1 MEIYD
6 TIKIGENMETV
17 KLGNTNIE
25 VSRLCFG
32 SLTISPLQRN
42 FSYEKGAELIKY
54 GFDKG
59 INFLDTAELY
69 NNYGHIN
76 KFLEKINRKE
86 FVIATKSYSYSKD
99 TAKESLDKAL
109 RELNTDYIDL
119 FLLHEQESEHTI
131 KGHFEAI
138 EYFLKAKE
146 KGLIRAIGISTHRVE
161 GVLAALKYDEIEV
174 VHPIIN
180 KLGIGIQDGTTVDM
194 IKAIKKCHNIGK
206 GIYGMKPLGGGHLLN
221 NVEEAFNFV
230 QDIKEIDSIAI
241 GLQSR
246 AEIDANINLLNKRY
260 IDSNLKAKIR
270 DTNRKLHIAEWCIGC
285 GKCVSV
291 CKHNALSIKNSKSI
305 VDLNKCVLCGYCGKY
320 CGEFCIKII

>member
-1 MEIYD
+1 
-6 TIKIGENMETV
+6 METV

-42 FSYEKGAELIKY
+42 FSFDKGAELIKY
-54 GFDKG
+54 GFDRG

-76 KFLEKINRKE
+76 KFLKKIDRKK
-86 FVIATKSYSYSKD
+86 FVIATKSYSYSD
-99 TAKESLDKAL
+99 ETAKVSLEKAL
-109 RELNTDYIDL
+109 KELNTDYIDL

-131 KGHFEAI
+131 RGHFEAI
-138 EYFLKAKE
+138 EYFIKAKE

-161 GVLAALKYDEIEV
+161 GVLAASKYNEIEV

-180 KLGIGIQDGTTVDM
+180 KLGIGIQDGTTLDM
-194 IKAIKKCHNIGK
+194 INAIKKCHELGK

-230 QDIKEIDSIAI
+230 QDIKEINSIAI
-241 GLQSR
+241 GLQSKT
-246 AEIDANINLLNKRY
+246 EIDANISLLEKRT
-260 IDSNLKAKIR
+260 IDNNLKAKLR
-270 DTNRKLHIAEWCIGC
+270 NTNRKLHIAEWCIGC
-285 GKCVSV
+285 GECVKV
-291 CKHNALSIKNSKSI
+291 CQHNALSLVENKST
-305 VDLNKCVLCGYCGKY
+305 VDSDKCVLCGYCGKY

>member
-1 MEIYD
+1 M
-6 TIKIGENMETV
+6 KTV

-42 FSYEKGAELIKY
+42 FSFDKGAELIKY
-54 GFDKG
+54 GFDRG

-76 KFLEKINRKE
+76 KFLKKINRKE
-86 FVIATKSYSYSKD
+86 FVIATKSYSYSNE
-99 TAKESLDKAL
+99 TAKISLEKAL
-109 RELNTDYIDL
+109 KELDTDYIDL

-131 KGHFEAI
+131 RGHFEAI
-138 EYFLKAKE
+138 EYFIKAKE

-161 GVLAALKYDEIEV
+161 GVLAASKYDEIEV

-180 KLGIGIQDGTTVDM
+180 KLGIGIQDGTTSDM
-194 IKAIKKCHNIGK
+194 INAIKKCHSLGK

-230 QDIKEIDSIAI
+230 QDIKEINSIAI
-241 GLQSR
+241 GLQSKT
-246 AEIDANINLLNKRY
+246 EIDANINLLEKRA
-260 IDSNLKAKIR
+260 IDNNLKDKLR
-270 DTNRKLHIAEWCIGC
+270 NTNRKLHIAEWCIGC
-285 GKCVSV
+285 GECVKV
-291 CKHNALSIKNSKSI
+291 CQHNALRLVENKST
-305 VDLNKCVLCGYCGKY
+305 VDRGKCVLCGYCGKY
-320 CGEFCIKII
+320 CKEFCIKII